1 MITHLLL
8 LPGLLLLLLLLL
20 LVSEIKSVFSAI
32 KRKKERER
40 PTKWTHDWILFL
52 FSSSTFASS
61 FLSFFFPFL
70 QRCVCQCVYRF
81 IDFDN
86 FDFDSAA
93 AEAALCSMATF
104 QHQQQQHQ
112 LHTACKV
119 KLIEII
125 YLLAVLTGQA
135 ERAKRCFF
143 LKKTKV
149 ES

>member
-8 LPGLLLLLLLLL
+8 LPGLLLLLLLL

-32 KRKKERER
+32 KREKERSR

-52 FSSSTFASS
+52 FSSSSFASS
-61 FLSFFFPFL
+61 FLSFFPFL
-70 QRCVCQCVYRF
+70 FFQRCVCQCVYRF

-112 LHTACKV
+112 PHTACKV

-125 YLLAVLTGQA
+125 YLLAGSNWLGRKSETL
-135 ERAKRCFF
+135 
-143 LKKTKV
+143 LKKLK
-149 ES
+149 